1 MKWIKGIFG
10 YLLGAVVFCLIL
22 AYIGDFSMRQ
32 SIVLGALIAWLALCI
47 VIAYVVLRPTRR
59 FSPHYVRVDPNWYD
73 LLSDFKLIDGLDA
86 WHAVRKFSEERP
98 AAEYCV
104 VRSGICFMV
113 VQQSED
119 FERAL
124 IYLNN
129 HRTFVSEVD
138 LEEDV
143 EPLRI
148 GGTDEISRAMGE
160 PSKCDVRLFVRC
172 GADGYKLG
180 IRVPS
185 QWWNE
190 VKASSPKPMEED
202 VDYPTGRVDL
212 ILAVMSYREFD
223 LYWEPAVWS
232 STFYDKAAKEIRKRR
247 DEQRGKLGWKTVE
260 HDSDLGAELGIDW
273 PESIEHKYFSVEH
286 RAI

>member
-1 MKWIKGIFG
+1 VRGIKAAAA
-10 YLLGAVVFCLIL
+10 YVFATGFFYLIL
-22 AYIGDFSMRQ
+22 AYIAGFSTWQ
-32 SIVLGALIAWLALCI
+32 SIVLAALIAWLALSTA
-47 VIAYVVLRPTRR
+47 IAYVVLKPARR
-59 FSPHYVRVDPNWYD
+59 FSPYYVRVDPNWYD
-73 LLSDFKLIDGLDA
+73 LLIDFKLIDGIDA

-98 AAEYCV
+98 TAEYCV

-119 FERAL
+119 FERTL

-148 GGTDEISRAMGE
+148 GRIDKISEAMGK
-160 PSKCDVRLFVRC
+160 PSKCDVRLLVRF

-185 QWWNE
+185 QRWNE
-190 VKASSPKPMEED
+190 VKASCPKPTEE
-202 VDYPTGRVDL
+202 VADYPTGQVDL
-212 ILAVMSYREFD
+212 ILAIISYREFD
-223 LYWEPAVWS
+223 LYWEPVVWS
-232 STFYDKAAKEIRKRR
+232 STFYDKNAKQIRSLR
-247 DEQRGKLGWKTVE
+247 DEQRGKLGWKTLE

-273 PESIEHKYFSVEH
+273 PESIEHKYFTVEH

>member
-1 MKWIKGIFG
+1 VTVIRAAVG
-10 YLLGAVVFCLIL
+10 YVLAAGFFYVIL
-22 AYIGDFSMRQ
+22 AHIAGFSTRQ
-32 SIVLGALIAWLALCI
+32 SIVLAALIAWLAVCI
-47 VIAYVVLRPTRR
+47 VVAYAVLTPARR

-73 LLSDFKLIDGLDA
+73 LLNDFKLIDGIDA
-86 WHAVRKFSEERP
+86 WHAIRKFFEGLP
-98 AAEYCV
+98 ATEYCV
-104 VRSGICFMV
+104 VRSGVCFTV

-119 FERAL
+119 FERTL
-124 IYLNN
+124 IYLDN

-138 LEEDV
+138 LEEGV

-148 GGTDEISRAMGE
+148 GRIDKISEAMGK
-160 PSKCDVRLFVRC
+160 PSKCDVRLFVRF

-190 VKASSPKPMEED
+190 VKASCPKPTEE
-202 VDYPTGRVDL
+202 VADYPTGQVDL
-212 ILAVMSYREFD
+212 ILAIVSYREFD
-223 LYWEPAVWS
+223 SYWEPAAWS
-232 STFYDKAAKEIRKRR
+232 STFYDKTAKEIRRRR
-247 DEQRGKLGWKTVE
+247 DEQRVRFGWKTVE

-273 PESIEHKYFSVEH
+273 PESIKHKYFNVDH

>member
-1 MKWIKGIFG
+1 
-10 YLLGAVVFCLIL
+10 
-22 AYIGDFSMRQ
+22 
-32 SIVLGALIAWLALCI
+32 
-47 VIAYVVLRPTRR
+47 
-59 FSPHYVRVDPNWYD
+59 
-73 LLSDFKLIDGLDA
+73 
-86 WHAVRKFSEERP
+86 
-98 AAEYCV
+98 
-104 VRSGICFMV
+104 
-113 VQQSED
+113 
-119 FERAL
+119 
-124 IYLNN
+124 
-129 HRTFVSEVD
+129 
-138 LEEDV
+138 
-143 EPLRI
+143 
-148 GGTDEISRAMGE
+148 MGE

-190 VKASSPKPMEED
+190 VKASSPKPMKED

-223 LYWEPAVWS
+223 VYWEPAVWS
-232 STFYDKAAKEIRKRR
+232 STFYDKAAKEIRRRR